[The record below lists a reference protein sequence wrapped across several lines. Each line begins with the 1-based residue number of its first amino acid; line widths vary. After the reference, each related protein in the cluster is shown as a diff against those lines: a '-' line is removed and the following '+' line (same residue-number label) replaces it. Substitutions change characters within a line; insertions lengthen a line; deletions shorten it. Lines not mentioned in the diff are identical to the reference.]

1 MTINYDEKG
10 KIFTDIVPKEPI
22 PVRVQTT
29 KQFLTGEIH
38 VRIGYR
44 LKDELDLDE
53 PFLAITNAVVF
64 DTEDKILFQT
74 KFMAIRRDQVVW
86 ITADD
91 EMKKEDDY
99 VK

>member
-1 MTINYDEKG
+1 MTINYDGKG

-22 PVRVQTT
+22 TVRVQTT
-29 KQFLTGEIH
+29 KHYLTGEVH
-38 VRIGYR
+38 VRVGYR
-44 LKDELDLDE
+44 LKDELDLAE
-53 PFLAITNAVVF
+53 PFLAITNAVVY
-64 DTEDKILFQT
+64 DTGDKVLFQT

-91 EMKKEDDY
+91 EMKKENDY